1 MPRCWQDTETF
12 VTMEAKGAAK
22 IRNYFCIVYHLAL
35 HKNLVF
41 FNREKGK
48 VNVTSNQL
56 KETER
61 KDKP

>member
-1 MPRCWQDTETF
+1 MCWQETETF

-22 IRNYFCIVYHLAL
+22 VKNYFCIVYQLAL
-35 HKNLVF
+35 HNFFF
-41 FNREKGK
+41 FNGEKDK